1 MARGYNKVIL
11 IGNMVRDAEMRG
23 RESKVASFTIAV
35 SRSWKDKSGTKQ
47 EATDYIKCV
56 AFGSTAEIVSSYTSK
71 GSRIAVDGELRE
83 EKYTSKEGEK
93 KSSWVV
99 HVANVVLLEKRQD
112 TATATQEPAPTPQEE
127 ESFELDFEEPQ
138 LGQVE
143 IPF

>member
-1 MARGYNKVIL
+1 MARGLNKIIL

-35 SRSWKDKSGTKQ
+35 SRSWKDKSGMKQ

-56 AFGSTAEIVSSYTSK
+56 AFGSTGEIVGNYTSK

-83 EKYTSKEGEK
+83 EKYTNQSGEK

-99 HVANVVLLEKRQD
+99 HVNNVVLLERRQE
-112 TATATQEPAPTPQEE
+112 AQPTEAELPVEA
-127 ESFELDFEEPQ
+127 ESFNLDFEQGPE
-138 LGQVE
+138 LGQVN

>member
-35 SRSWKDKSGTKQ
+35 SRSWKDKSGVRQ
-47 EATDYIKCV
+47 DATDYIKCV
-56 AFGSTAEIVSSYTSK
+56 AFGSTAEIVGNYTSK

-83 EKYTSKEGEK
+83 EKYTNQSGEK

-99 HVANVVLLEKRQD
+99 HVNNVVLLERRQE
-112 TATATQEPAPTPQEE
+112 AQPTEAELPVEA
-127 ESFELDFEEPQ
+127 ESFNLDFEQGPE

>member
-35 SRSWKDKSGTKQ
+35 SRSWKDKSGMKQ

-56 AFGSTAEIVSSYTSK
+56 AFGSTGEIVSNYTSK
-71 GSRIAVDGELRE
+71 GSRIAVDGELRK
-83 EKYTSKEGEK
+83 EKYTNQSGEK

-99 HVANVVLLEKRQD
+99 HVNNVVLLERRQE
-112 TATATQEPAPTPQEE
+112 AQPTEAELPVEA
-127 ESFELDFEEPQ
+127 ESFNLDFEQGPE

>member
-35 SRSWKDKSGTKQ
+35 SRSWKDKSGIKQ

-56 AFGSTAEIVSSYTSK
+56 AFGSTGEIVGNYTSK

-83 EKYTSKEGEK
+83 EKYTNQSGEK

-99 HVANVVLLEKRQD
+99 HVNNVVLLERRQE
-112 TATATQEPAPTPQEE
+112 AQPTEAELPIEA
-127 ESFELDFEEPQ
+127 ESFNLDFEQGPE
-138 LGQVE
+138 LGQVN

>member
-35 SRSWKDKSGTKQ
+35 SRSWKDKSGMKQ

-56 AFGSTAEIVSSYTSK
+56 AFGSTGEIVGNYTSK

-83 EKYTSKEGEK
+83 EKYTNQSGEK

-99 HVANVVLLEKRQD
+99 HVNNVVLLEKRQE
-112 TATATQEPAPTPQEE
+112 AQPIEAELPAEA
-127 ESFELDFEEPQ
+127 ESFNLDFEQGPE
-138 LGQVE
+138 LGQVN

>member
-1 MARGYNKVIL
+1 MARGYNKIIL

-83 EKYTSKEGEK
+83 QKYTSQSGEK

-99 HVANVVLLEKRQD
+99 HVNNVVLLERRQE
-112 TATATQEPAPTPQEE
+112 AQPTEAELPVEA
-127 ESFELDFEEPQ
+127 ESFNLDFEQGPE

>member
-1 MARGYNKVIL
+1 MARDYNKVIL

-35 SRSWKDKSGTKQ
+35 SRSWKDKSGIKQ

-83 EKYTSKEGEK
+83 EKYTSQSGEK

-99 HVANVVLLEKRQD
+99 HVNNVVLLERRQE
-112 TATATQEPAPTPQEE
+112 AQPTEAELPVEA
-127 ESFELDFEEPQ
+127 ESFNLDFEQGPE

>member
-23 RESKVASFTIAV
+23 RDSKVASFTIAV
-35 SRSWKDKSGTKQ
+35 SRSWKDKSGVKQ

-56 AFGSTAEIVSSYTSK
+56 AFGSTGEIVGNYTSK
-71 GSRIAVDGELRE
+71 GSRICVDGELRE
-83 EKYTSKEGEK
+83 EKYTSQSGEK
-93 KSSWVV
+93 KTGWVV
-99 HVANVVLLEKRQD
+99 HVNNVVLLEKRQI
-112 TATATQEPAPTPQEE
+112 ATPEKTQLPVEA
-127 ESFELDFEEPQ
+127 ESFDLNFNESPE

>member
-35 SRSWKDKSGTKQ
+35 SRSWKDKSGMKQ

-56 AFGSTAEIVSSYTSK
+56 AFGSTGEIVGNYTSK

-83 EKYTSKEGEK
+83 EKYTSQSGEK

-99 HVANVVLLEKRQD
+99 HVNNVVLLEKRQEAQP
-112 TATATQEPAPTPQEE
+112 TEAELPAEA
-127 ESFELDFEEPQ
+127 ESFNLDFEQGSE
-138 LGQVE
+138 LGQVN

>member
-23 RESKVASFTIAV
+23 SDSKVASFTIAV
-35 SRSWKDKSGTKQ
+35 SRSWKDKSGQRQ

-56 AFGSTAEIVSSYTSK
+56 AFGSTGEVVGNYTSK
-71 GSRIAVDGELRE
+71 GSRICVDGELRE
-83 EKYTSKEGEK
+83 EKYTNKSGEK

-99 HVANVVLLEKRQD
+99 HVNNVVLLERRQE
-112 TATATQEPAPTPQEE
+112 TQPTEAELPAEA
-127 ESFELDFEEPQ
+127 ESFELDFEQ
-138 LGQVE
+138 NSNLGQVE

>member
-1 MARGYNKVIL
+1 MKGLNKIIL

-35 SRSWKDKSGTKQ
+35 SRSWKDKSGMKQ

-56 AFGSTAEIVSSYTSK
+56 AFGSTGEIVGNYTSK

-83 EKYTSKEGEK
+83 EKYTNQSGEK

-99 HVANVVLLEKRQD
+99 HVNNVVLLEKRQE
-112 TATATQEPAPTPQEE
+112 AQPTEAELPIEA
-127 ESFELDFEEPQ
+127 ESFNLDFEQGPE
-138 LGQVE
+138 LGQVN

>member
-1 MARGYNKVIL
+1 MARDYNKVIL

-83 EKYTSKEGEK
+83 EKYTNQNREK

-99 HVANVVLLEKRQD
+99 HVNNVVLLERRQE
-112 TATATQEPAPTPQEE
+112 AQPTEAELPVEA
-127 ESFELDFEEPQ
+127 ESFNLDFEQGPE

>member
-23 RESKVASFTIAV
+23 SDGKVASFTIAV
-35 SRSWKDKSGTKQ
+35 SRSWKDKSGQRQ

-56 AFGSTAEIVSSYTSK
+56 AFGSTGEVVGNYTSK
-71 GSRIAVDGELRE
+71 GSRICVDGELRE
-83 EKYTSKEGEK
+83 EKYTNKSGEK

-99 HVANVVLLEKRQD
+99 HVNNVVLLERRQE
-112 TATATQEPAPTPQEE
+112 TQPTEAELPAEA
-127 ESFELDFEEPQ
+127 ESFELDFEQ
-138 LGQVE
+138 NSNLGQVE

>member
-1 MARGYNKVIL
+1 MKGLNKIIL

-83 EKYTSKEGEK
+83 QKYTSQSGEK

-99 HVANVVLLEKRQD
+99 HVNNVVLLERRQE
-112 TATATQEPAPTPQEE
+112 AQPTEAELPVEA
-127 ESFELDFEEPQ
+127 ESFNLDFEQGPE

>member
-1 MARGYNKVIL
+1 MARGLNKIIL

-83 EKYTSKEGEK
+83 EKYTSQSGEK

-99 HVANVVLLEKRQD
+99 HVNNVVLLERRQE
-112 TATATQEPAPTPQEE
+112 AQPTEAELPVEA
-127 ESFELDFEEPQ
+127 ESFNLDFEQGPE

>member
-23 RESKVASFTIAV
+23 RDSKVASFTIAV
-35 SRSWKDKSGTKQ
+35 SRSWKDKSGQRQ

-56 AFGSTAEIVSSYTSK
+56 AFGSTGEVVGNYTSK
-71 GSRIAVDGELRE
+71 GSRICVDGELRE
-83 EKYTSKEGEK
+83 EKYTNKSGEK

-99 HVANVVLLEKRQD
+99 HVNNVVLLERRQE
-112 TATATQEPAPTPQEE
+112 TQPTEAELPAEA
-127 ESFELDFEEPQ
+127 ESFELDFEQ
-138 LGQVE
+138 NSNLGQVE

>member
-1 MARGYNKVIL
+1 MARGFNKVIL

-35 SRSWKDKSGTKQ
+35 SRSWKDKSGMKQ

-56 AFGSTAEIVSSYTSK
+56 AFGSTGEIVGNYTSK

-83 EKYTSKEGEK
+83 EKYTSQSGEK

-99 HVANVVLLEKRQD
+99 HVNNVVLLEKRQEAQP
-112 TATATQEPAPTPQEE
+112 TEAELPAEA
-127 ESFELDFEEPQ
+127 ESFDLDFGQGPE
-138 LGQVE
+138 LGQVN